1 MTDDI
6 LADALDQRFKANQI
20 YTYIGDIVVAVNPF
34 QYGLGFYKQEIS
46 AQYCNIANKKDLPP
60 HIYAVSDT
68 AFQAMRRGNPQCC
81 VISGESGAGKTE
93 SAKQFISQIMDVSA
107 RGVAGGGGGSSARA
121 KHPVEGKIAA
131 QNPILESY
139 GNAQTV
145 MNDNS
150 SRFGKFIELMFSNS
164 HTVQGANMSHYL
176 LEKARVVMQ
185 GPGER
190 NFHTFGLMFAGMTD
204 VEKTANRLETPDA
217 YRYLKAEPMDNLEQ
231 KVAEWKE
238 MVEAFKLCGF
248 TDIEKDQCFTLTA
261 AVLHMGN
268 LNFKEGENDAG
279 EVDNNDVLDTI
290 STLLMVKAERL
301 KEAFCKVVVTMRGEV
316 IVKTNSE
323 AQCANAR
330 DASAKGLYERLFWWL
345 VAKLNISLR
354 PSKADMKENSG
365 LSIGILDIFGF
376 ENFDVNGFDQMCIN
390 LANEQLHNFFNETIF
405 ADEIK
410 AYIEEELDLSTDV
423 VYHDNAPVLDMF
435 FRHKPAGLLSLLDQQ
450 SSFDRATSNSLL
462 ALLNKEMKGDTL
474 YGVVR
479 GNYAFQVSHYA
490 GDIKYNADGFLEKN
504 RDPLPNLMPEVM
516 HESSLEVLK
525 VIFVPGFEAAMAAG
539 ESTRKM
545 TMKRRKS
552 VKVTGPKKK
561 GDLKTVSA
569 GFRVSLASLM
579 AKMGACDPHF
589 IRCIKPN
596 PQKKPHLWDAE
607 MVLRQL
613 TYTGMLQTVQMRREG
628 FPHRVKFVEFYKLYA
643 GIVMDFTDS
652 RLNGDPAEAC
662 TRLCQM
668 IEVKAAERRKTEGL
682 RTLTSR
688 FSKWLIAKRV
698 VFLKY
703 WQLDLL
709 GGMLLPFGKAALK
722 IQAFYRG
729 HMARKRYAVIKAKY
743 EAMKLEVAQFLE
755 MSGTRSDKLWSNLNA
770 IINEEMRKGP
780 VKLGIA
786 PKPGQKPKAAPA
798 PKVISEKK
806 IAKQLAKAKRDMT
819 KVKKKIVKWW
829 IKSEERKNCHQNE
842 EGEFYPWFHGVIGRS
857 QADDYLQDRP
867 EGSFLIRIS
876 EHAEG
881 YALDFKS
888 DGQVRHFKMLFDHLG
903 QYKVQDNDE
912 AFASLLELVQYFQ
925 KNPVT
930 EDGEDV
936 LTDPV
941 PFQHDLGLHFDPKDV
956 KIAKV
961 ETSEKKGGKVKRG
974 GKMGKSV
981 RHANA
986 DELAGRSKEPLSY
999 ELFLQQVDP
1008 MPSWWKG
1015 AIDRKT
1021 AEEQLQARGLAHGRF
1036 LVREKKRTPSRVEL
1050 ALTVCFERAFYH
1062 HLLERKVQGSWKID
1076 GKEIDYNDTLEE
1088 VIEVFQK
1095 KKSHFLAGK
1104 LESDGPDMAT
1114 TTMKKGKGG
1123 GGAAAPGVER
1133 PTADSSADDVAA
1145 WLVSVGMTQ
1154 HIGVFFKAK
1163 FDGKKLLQA
1172 SEKQLR
1178 KLMKSEDDV
1187 IMMMRALAQARVI
1200 GSSQFSDEA

>member
-1 MTDDI
+1 MDDLAELDELTDDV
-6 LADALDQRFKANQI
+6 LADALDQRFKANKI

-34 QYGLGFYKQEIS
+34 QYGLGFYDPSVCAK
-46 AQYCNIANKKDLPP
+46 YCNVANKKDLPP
-60 HIYAVSDT
+60 HIYAISDS
-68 AFQAMRRGNPQCC
+68 AFQAMRRGNPQVC

-107 RGVAGGGGGSSARA
+107 RGVAGGSSSGSHVRT
-121 KHPVEGKIAA
+121 KHPVEGKIEA

-139 GNAQTV
+139 GNAQTL

-150 SRFGKFIELMFSNS
+150 SRFGKFIELMFSDS
-164 HTVQGANMSHYL
+164 YTVTGANMSHYL

-190 NFHTFGLMFAGMTD
+190 NFHAFGLMFAGMTD
-204 VEKTANRLETPDA
+204 VEKTANRLETPEA
-217 YRYLKAEPMDNLEQ
+217 YRYLPPGTLDKQEQ
-231 KVAEWKE
+231 MVGEWKE

-248 TDIEKDQCFTLTA
+248 TDIEKDQAFTLTA
-261 AVLHMGN
+261 GVLHMGN

-279 EVDNNDVLDTI
+279 EVENQDVLDTLA
-290 STLLMVKAERL
+290 TMLMLKPERL
-301 KEAFCKVVVTMRGEV
+301 KEALCKVVVTMRGEI
-316 IVKTNSE
+316 IVKTNNV
-323 AQCANAR
+323 AQCTNAR
-330 DASAKGLYERLFWWL
+330 NASAKALYERLFWWL
-345 VAKLNISLR
+345 VAKLNICLR
-354 PSKADMKENSG
+354 PSKEDARNYSG

-410 AYIEEELDLSTDV
+410 AYIEEELDLTSDV
-423 VYHDNAPVLDMF
+423 VYHDNAAVLDMF
-435 FRHKPAGLLSLLDQQ
+435 FRNKPPGLLNLLDQQ
-450 SSFDRATSNSLL
+450 SGFDRATSNSLL
-462 ALLNKEMKGDTL
+462 ALLNKEMKGDNL
-474 YGVVR
+474 YGEVR

-504 RDPLPNLMPEVM
+504 RDPLPNLMPEIM
-516 HESSLEVLK
+516 QESGLEVLK
-525 VIFVPGFEAAMAAG
+525 VIFIPNFEKALLAG
-539 ESTRKM
+539 ETVRKM

-552 VKVTGPKKK
+552 IKVTGPKKK

-596 PQKKPHLWDAE
+596 PQKKPKLWDAE

-628 FPHRVKFVEFYKLYA
+628 FPHRVKFDEFHKMYA
-643 GIVMDFTDS
+643 GIVMDFTDAKMH
-652 RLNGDPAEAC
+652 GDPAEAC
-662 TRLCQM
+662 TILCQK
-668 IEVKAAERRKTEGL
+668 IEVKAAQLRKEQGL

-709 GGMLLPFGKAALK
+709 GGMLLPFGVAALK

-743 EAMKLEVAQFLE
+743 EAMKAEAAQFLE
-755 MSGTRSDKLWSNLNA
+755 KAGTRSDKLWSNLNA
-770 IINEEMRKGP
+770 IINEEMKKGP
-780 VKLGIA
+780 VKLGLL
-786 PKPGQKPKAAPA
+786 PKPGSKPKAQ
-798 PKVISEKK
+798 PKPKILSEAKIIKQMKK
-806 IAKQLAKAKRDMT
+806 AERDMS

-829 IKSEERKNCHQNE
+829 IKSEERKNCHQNDQ
-842 EGEFYPWFHGVIGRS
+842 GEFYPWFHGVIGRS

-867 EGSFLIRIS
+867 DGTFLIRIS

-881 YALDFKS
+881 YALDFKN

-912 AFASLLELVQYFQ
+912 AFASLLDLVEYFQ

-930 EDGEDV
+930 EDGDDI
-936 LTDPV
+936 LCDPV
-941 PFQHDLGLHFDPKDV
+941 PFQHDLGLLFDPKDV
-956 KIAKV
+956 KIAKF
-961 ETSEKKGGKVKRG
+961 EAKSGKREKGKKRG
-974 GKMGKSV
+974 GKHSKSV
-981 RHANA
+981 RHAND
-986 DELAGRSKEPLSY
+986 DELAGRSREPLSY
-999 ELFLQQVDP
+999 ELIFEKVDP
-1008 MPSWWKG
+1008 MPDWWKG
-1015 AIDRKT
+1015 AIDRRE
-1021 AEEQLQARGLAHGRF
+1021 AESQLTTRGLAHGRF
-1036 LVREKKRTPSRVEL
+1036 LVREKKRSPSRLEC

-1076 GKEIDYNDTLEE
+1076 GHEIDFNDTLEE
-1088 VIEVFQK
+1088 VIQYFQK

-1104 LESDGPDMAT
+1104 LETDGPDMAT
-1114 TTMKKGKGG
+1114 TTMKKKKG
-1123 GGAAAPGVER
+1123 GGAAADGPARYVER
-1133 PTADSSADDVAA
+1133 
-1145 WLVSVGMTQ
+1145 L
-1154 HIGVFFKAK
+1154 H
-1163 FDGKKLLQA
+1163 
-1172 SEKQLR
+1172 
-1178 KLMKSEDDV
+1178 
-1187 IMMMRALAQARVI
+1187 ALY
-1200 GSSQFSDEA
+1200 